1 MTDENK
7 ALLGEMFQRYGHR
20 SNEAQIDIRSYFIR
34 AETLNETGRIQLYD
48 ESAVRLIQKCEETIA
63 QLKAYRISL
72 AERYSFLAT
81 SPSVPVVRLVRIRN
95 SYDSKVYYHL
105 LTLRRFLEDGT
116 EVEESREKYPGSER
130 RKAIAD
136 YKAYVKAH
144 PGIAAEMDIEKKRW
158 EK

>member
-7 ALLGEMFQRYGHR
+7 ALLGEMFQRYGR
-20 SNEAQIDIRSYFIR
+20 PSEEAQIDLRGYFTK
-34 AETLNETGRIQLYD
+34 AESMNVAARIQRFD
-48 ESAVRLIQKCEETIA
+48 ESATRLIQECEETIA

-81 SPSVPVVRLVRIRN
+81 SPSVPVVRLERIRN

-105 LTLRRFLEDGT
+105 LTLRRFLDDGT

-130 RKAIAD
+130 WKAIAD
-136 YKAYVKAH
+136 YKAYVKFH